1 MKRFLAVIFAMT
13 LIFSSVPMRFSYAE
27 TGQYQDTAFD
37 QVGDW
42 FATLGKQGDEKDRIL
57 AERKAERLKHFIEK
71 NADQAAK
78 DAQAA
83 GEDAKKKLG
92 F

>member
-27 TGQYQDTAFD
+27 TGQYQDTVFD
-37 QVGDW
+37 QAGDW

-57 AERKAERLKHFIEK
+57 AERKAERLKHYMEK
-71 NADQAAK
+71 SAEQASK
-78 DAQAA
+78 DAEKA
-83 GEDAKKKLG
+83 GADMKEKMG